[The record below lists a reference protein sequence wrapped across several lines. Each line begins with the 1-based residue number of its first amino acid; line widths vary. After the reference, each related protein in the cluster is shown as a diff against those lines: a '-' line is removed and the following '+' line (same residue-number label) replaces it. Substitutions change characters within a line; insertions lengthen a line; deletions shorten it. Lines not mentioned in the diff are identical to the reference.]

1 MARLVDGVDS
11 VTGIACCVEGVD
23 SVTGIA
29 LMDTTVKEIIILSD
43 IPNEGTILMSWG
55 KLLDL
60 LSFCFFHFIRLVH

>member
-1 MARLVDGVDS
+1 MLCRRGRFGYGNRTRD
-11 VTGIACCVEGVD
+11 I
-23 SVTGIA
+23 
-29 LMDTTVKEIIILSD
+29 TVKEIIILSD